1 MQARE
6 DLLPL
11 HMPSRHQ
18 GRTRKEAEYVRHGT
32 TNLIAS
38 LEVHTGEIF
47 GRCTPR
53 TAKGLEAFFEE
64 LVAHYPDDEIVIV
77 CDNLNVHKG
86 ALIEAF
92 CARHGG
98 RVRFVYTPLHASWV
112 NQIEIWFSILQ
123 RKVLRH
129 GSFSSPMD
137 LIAGVMA
144 YIRHWNAV
152 ERRPFRWR
160 FRGHFVEPRV
170 VSWPTYAEIQSRPA
184 AGDLAQTA
192 A

>member
-1 MQARE
+1 M
-6 DLLPL
+6 
-11 HMPSRHQ
+11 
-18 GRTRKEAEYVRHGT
+18 
-32 TNLIAS
+32 
-38 LEVHTGEIF
+38 
-47 GRCTPR
+47 
-53 TAKGLEAFFEE
+53 
-64 LVAHYPDDEIVIV
+64 AHYAEGEIVIV

-86 ALIEAF
+86 PLIEAF
-92 CARHGG
+92 CAKQGG

-137 LIAGVMA
+137 LVAGVMA

-160 FRGHFVEPRV
+160 FRGDFVEPRV
-170 VSWPTYAEIQSRPA
+170 GSRRTHAQIQGRLD
-184 AGDLAQTA
+184 AGALAQA
-192 A
+192 AA